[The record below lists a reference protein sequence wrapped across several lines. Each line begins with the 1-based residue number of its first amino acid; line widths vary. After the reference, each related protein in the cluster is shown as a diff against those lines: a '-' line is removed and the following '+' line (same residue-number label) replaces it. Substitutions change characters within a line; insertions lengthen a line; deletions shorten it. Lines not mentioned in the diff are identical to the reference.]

1 MEDSDTLIGQT
12 ISHYRILEKIGE
24 GGMGVVYLAEDTHL
38 GRRVA
43 IKFLSEKSNTHH
55 YRARFLR
62 EARSISALTHPHI
75 ATIYDYGE
83 TPDQHPFIVMELVV
97 GQTLSEILHESGLTL
112 QRAIEIIEQVAEA
125 LAEAHA
131 HGIVHRDI
139 KPSNVLINERGQAKV
154 LDFGLAKQLNE
165 DQNQAVDPDANT
177 MLSTRTHSDVVVGTP
192 LYLSPEQAK
201 GAPVDARSDLF
212 ALGALLYECIAGRPA
227 FSGASVLEIGAQV
240 IHVTP
245 PAPSS
250 INERVPKK
258 LDKIVMKA
266 LEKRPEDRYQSA
278 KEMLEDLRRL
288 HPSLSDDTH
297 RIKRLGGTGAHV
309 KGTQTSALM
318 ALTETLREP
327 RLSIFTVLLI
337 AVAVVLVGWAGWKFL
352 RKGQHKPTPEAERW
366 YATGTDALRNGA
378 YFQASKALER
388 ALAAD
393 NNFPLAHARLAEAW
407 MELDYTDRAKD
418 ELLRVVQLVP
428 DRSALPKLDALY
440 LEAINASGSNEFA
453 KAVSVYR
460 EIAQLTPDQPQVYVD
475 LGRAYEKNFE
485 IGKAIENYREATTRD
500 PQYATAYLRVGIL
513 YAQQQDAASA
523 QVALDKAISLFQAL
537 GNAEGQAEVF
547 YHRGMLFIVQ
557 GRKAEA
563 EAQMQQALD
572 MATANGND
580 LQKIT
585 ALLGFSFLY
594 NSQGATAKS
603 EQYANDAINYAEQ
616 RGLSN
621 VIGRGLN
628 ELGLAYWGRGNYD
641 EAEKLF
647 KQSLEF
653 ARRNKVRLREA
664 FSLMY
669 LGGLVIQRLRIE
681 EGVTY
686 TKEALSVFQ
695 KIGYNTYVSICLT
708 NLGRAYRR
716 QGNYDAALQTFQQQQ
731 QLAEQTGDQVQKAYA
746 YADMATVLS
755 EQERYAEAL
764 ANYDESDRINR
775 ALGKRVGIIYGLTN
789 RGNVLWR
796 MGRYTEARDA
806 LGQAYALAS
815 APEGTY
821 KSILAELSLRKA
833 EIALSEQRFA
843 EARTA
848 AEQALGESLGS
859 NGVDFVYK
867 DVAVQAKYTRG
878 LALVFSGAR
887 DEARK
892 SCEEAL
898 ALAMN
903 TGDAALVSRSL
914 LALAEVLLESNDPT
928 LASLKASEAQQR
940 FARAGQL
947 ESEWRAWLILARAS
961 RQKGDDL
968 TAQQQLTKSTEL
980 LMQLQQKWGTENF
993 NSYLTRPDVRSS
1005 HKHGVAVPAGT

>member
-1 MEDSDTLIGQT
+1 MDDSDTLIGQT

-62 EARSISALTHPHI
+62 EARAISALTHPHI

-97 GQTLSEILHESGLTL
+97 GQTLSEILYESGLTL
-112 QRAIEIIEQVAEA
+112 QRAIEVIEHVAEA

-131 HGIVHRDI
+131 RGIVHRDI
-139 KPSNVLINERGQAKV
+139 KPSNVLINEKGQAKV

-165 DQNQAVDPDANT
+165 DQSQAVDPDANT
-177 MLSTRTHSDVVVGTP
+177 MLSTRTQSDVVVGTP

-212 ALGALLYECIAGRPA
+212 ALGALLYECVAGRPA

-258 LDKIVMKA
+258 LDKIVLKA
-266 LEKRPEDRYQSA
+266 LEKKPEDRYQSA

-288 HPSLSDDTH
+288 HPTLSADTH
-297 RIKRLGGTGAHV
+297 RIQRLSGTGASV

-337 AVAVVLVGWAGWKFL
+337 AFAVVLVGFAGWKFL
-352 RKGQHKPTPEAERW
+352 RKGQHKPSDVAEQW
-366 YATGTDALRNGA
+366 YETGTNALRNGA

-388 ALAAD
+388 AIAED

-407 MELDYTDRAKD
+407 MELDYVDRAKD
-418 ELLRVVQLVP
+418 ELLRVIQLVP
-428 DRSALPKLDALY
+428 DRSALTKLDALY
-440 LEAINASGSNEFA
+440 LEAINASVTNDHA
-453 KAVSVYR
+453 RAVALYS
-460 EIAQLTPDQPQVYVD
+460 EIAQLMPDQPQVYVD
-475 LGRAYEKNFE
+475 LGRAFEKNLE
-485 IGKAIENYREATTRD
+485 RAKAIENYREATARE
-500 PQYATAYLRVGIL
+500 PRYATAYLRVGIL
-513 YAQQQDAASA
+513 YEQQQDAASA
-523 QVALDKAISLFQAL
+523 QVAFDKALSLFQAL

-547 YHRGMLFIVQ
+547 YHRGILFIGQ
-557 GRKAEA
+557 GRMAEA
-563 EAQMQQALD
+563 EAQLQQALD

-594 NSQGATAKS
+594 NSQGMMARGQ
-603 EQYANDAINYAEQ
+603 QYANDAIAYAEQ
-616 RGLSN
+616 RGLGN

-628 ELGLAYWGRGNYD
+628 EVGLAYWASGDYE

-647 KQSLEF
+647 KQSLEY

-664 FSLMY
+664 FSLMH
-669 LGGLVIQRLRIE
+669 LGGLLIQRLRIP
-681 EGVTY
+681 EGLAY
-686 TKEALSVFQ
+686 TKEALAFFEQ
-695 KIGYNTYVSICLT
+695 AGYKTYVSICLT
-708 NLGRAYRR
+708 SLGRAYRR
-716 QGNYDAALQTFQQQQ
+716 QGDYDAALQAFQQKL
-731 QLAEQTGDQVQKAYA
+731 QLARETNDQTQMAFSYGDI
-746 YADMATVLS
+746 ATVLS
-755 EQERYAEAL
+755 ERERFPEAL
-764 ANYDESDRINR
+764 ARYDESYQINK
-775 ALGKRVGIIYGLTN
+775 ALGNNFSITFTMAN

-796 MGRYTEARDA
+796 MGRYDEARDSFN
-806 LGQAYALAS
+806 QAGALAS
-815 APEGTY
+815 SGSY
-821 KSILAELSLRKA
+821 KAVLAYLSLQNA
-833 EIALSEQRFA
+833 EIALSERRFQ
-843 EARTA
+843 EAATMA
-848 AEQALGESLGS
+848 GQLLEQTRKPDGK
-859 NGVDFVYK
+859 DFIYK
-867 DVAVQAKYTRG
+867 DMAVQAKYIRG
-878 LALVFSGAR
+878 LAQTFSGAGS
-887 DEARK
+887 EARR
-892 SCEEAL
+892 SCEEAVEI
-898 ALAMN
+898 ARDA
-903 TGDAALVSRSL
+903 GDAALLSKAL
-914 LALAEVLLESNDPT
+914 LALAEVLLETGDAQN
-928 LASLKASEAQQR
+928 AFARASEAQER

-947 ESEWRAWLILARAS
+947 ESEWRAWLILSRAS
-961 RQKGDDL
+961 RLKGDGL
-968 TAQQQLTKSTEL
+968 TSQEQLSRAAQVLS
-980 LMQLQQKWGTENF
+980 QLQQAWGQEAFT
-993 NSYLTRPDVRSS
+993 SYLTRPDIRSS
-1005 HKHGVAVPAGT
+1005 HKQLGAAVSAGP